1 VPGLGIGWRVMRGNR
16 SGRVRVAAAVL
27 ACCVVGS
34 ALLSVEASA
43 RPRPTLSWALPH
55 TAYEGSAI
63 TFSWQGKHLGR
74 GHHLVIQK
82 PEGTAHTWRSIMKLP
97 SSLGSASLKGMP
109 LGKYRF
115 RIADLIGRQVL
126 AYQTAGVAV
135 FGEVSLST
143 LLRSA
148 PQTATFPTFTF
159 PYVVWWSTENGSSNP
174 IFQVEENNCSSAHIA
189 FVPSKTS
196 TGSITLVQESRE
208 AITVSAPDNAI
219 GSLDAPLTPGQS
231 WAVNAGG
238 NEDIHLNGYAICDS
252 AG

>member
-1 VPGLGIGWRVMRGNR
+1 M
-16 SGRVRVAAAVL
+16 AVL
-27 ACCVVGS
+27 ACCALGS
-34 ALLSVEASA
+34 VSLPTEANA
-43 RPRPTLSWALPH
+43 QPKATLSWSLPRM
-55 TAYEGSAI
+55 ADEGSAI

-74 GHHLVIQK
+74 GHRLVIQK

-97 SSLGSASLKGMP
+97 SSRGSASLRGMP

-115 RIADLIGRQVL
+115 RIADLIGRRVL
-126 AYQTAGVAV
+126 AQEIAGVAV

-143 LLRSA
+143 LLGSA

-159 PYVVWWSTENGSSNP
+159 PYVVWWSTENGFSNP

-189 FVPSKTS
+189 FVPSKTT

-208 AITVSAPDNAI
+208 AISASAADNAI
-219 GSLDAPLTPGQS
+219 GSLDAKLTPGQS

-238 NEDIHLNGYAICDS
+238 NEDIHLNGFAVCDS
-252 AG
+252 AGSFSG